1 MPSTPAPVG
10 RRVFGLWLFGVLAG
24 CGWRPVYAPPAG
36 GGIGAAEQGLMET
49 EVAWLPERNGQ
60 LLREALKARFERG
73 TGGAA
78 RRYDLSVNLSIQ
90 AEGIGIQRD
99 NTTSRVRLI
108 GTAAWT
114 LQLQNQ
120 QRSTLTTGFARE
132 VDGYDVF
139 NQQYFAADL
148 QSGAV
153 QRRITDALAEQ
164 ITLQVA
170 AWFNRRTAA
179 ADG

>member
-1 MPSTPAPVG
+1 MRRTPLPVA
-10 RRVFGLWLFGVLAG
+10 RRAFGLGVLGLLAG
-24 CGWRPVYAPPAG
+24 CGWRPVYAPASG

-49 EVAWLPERNGQ
+49 EIGWMPERNGQ

-78 RRYDLSVNLSIQ
+78 RRYDLTVNLSIQ

-114 LQLQNQ
+114 LQAQDQ
-120 QRSTLTTGFARE
+120 QRSTLTNGFARE
-132 VDGYDVF
+132 VDGYNIF
-139 NQQYFAADL
+139 SQQYFAADL
-148 QSGAV
+148 QSATV
-153 QRRITDALAEQ
+153 QRRMTDALAEQ

-170 AWFNRRTAA
+170 AWFNRRTAPA
-179 ADG
+179 G

>member
-1 MPSTPAPVG
+1 MGATPVPTG
-10 RRVFGLWLFGVLAG
+10 RRAFGLGILGLLAG
-24 CGWRPVYAPPAG
+24 CGWRPVYAPAS
-36 GGIGAAEQGLMET
+36 GIGPAEQGLMET
-49 EVAWLPERNGQ
+49 EIGWMPERNGQ

-78 RRYDLSVNLSIQ
+78 RRYDLTVNLSIQ

-99 NTTSRVRLI
+99 NTTSRVRLV

-114 LQLQNQ
+114 LQAQDQ
-120 QRSTLTTGFARE
+120 QRRTLTSGFARE
-132 VDGYDVF
+132 VDGYNIF

-153 QRRITDALAEQ
+153 QRRMTDALAEQ

-170 AWFNRRTAA
+170 AWFNQRAA
-179 ADG
+179 AAG

>member
-1 MPSTPAPVG
+1 LS
-10 RRVFGLWLFGVLAG
+10 G
-24 CGWRPVYAPPAG
+24 CGWRPVYAPVSSG
-36 GGIGAAEQGLMET
+36 GTGPAEQGLMET
-49 EVAWLPERNGQ
+49 EVGWLPERNGQ

-90 AEGIGIQRD
+90 AEAIAIQRD

-108 GTAAWT
+108 GTAAWS
-114 LQLQNQ
+114 LQAQDP
-120 QRSTLTTGFARE
+120 QRSTLATGFARE
-132 VDGYDVF
+132 VDGYNIF

-148 QSGAV
+148 QSTTV
-153 QRRITDALAEQ
+153 QRRMTDALAEQ

-170 AWFNRRTAA
+170 AWFNRRAA
-179 ADG
+179 AG